1 MKSISEDSLGREQ
14 VSFYQDEK
22 SIRVMFENL
31 IDAFAYH
38 KMLYNSE
45 GKPVDYVFLEVNSAF
60 EKLTGLKR
68 ETIIGRT
75 VLEFY
80 PNTESY
86 WIETYGRVAMTGV
99 SEKLEDYS
107 EELGAWIEVNVC
119 SPKKD
124 HFATILHAS
133 TERKLQEL
141 ELRKSKERL
150 SLIIEHSQSAFYRTN
165 TVTNR
170 YDYMSPVI
178 EKLSGYT
185 PLELMDKPIEWLLER
200 IHPMDLPIV
209 TQGLYEVSSRSNVSV
224 VIEYRILCKDGQYRW
239 FSDRCSTIQED
250 DDLDPQ
256 YRYGVVEDITKRKR
270 LEEELLKA
278 KVQAESADSAK
289 SMFLANMSHEIRTP
303 ITEIMGM
310 IQLTQMTT
318 KLSESQQEYL
328 SLSKIACDSL
338 LVIINDILD
347 YSKIEAG
354 VMKLN
359 IAGFSTRSM
368 INEVVSLFQL
378 SSKKKGLI
386 MEVLVG
392 EDVPDNLLGD
402 PFRLRQIIS
411 NLLGNAVKC
420 TKEGRIDLYIK
431 KIEDLHN
438 NRVKLEYIVKDTGIG
453 ISPENME
460 LLFNSFSQVGRLSKG
475 QYGGTGLG
483 LAICKRLVEMMS
495 GEIWVDS
502 IEGEGSNFHFTCI
515 LDRQD
520 CEDGS
525 ALEPVAKPLD
535 YSKETS
541 QSLLLVEDNAVIRR
555 FVEELAKKK
564 GWQVT
569 VSENGKEAVNCIR
582 QRKFDGILMDIQMP
596 VMDGFMTTE
605 IIRQMEKDTG
615 CRRTPIIAMTAYA
628 LKGDK
633 EKCLEAGMDD
643 YLTKPLVVDEFYAVV
658 SRWTNAN

>member
-1 MKSISEDSLGREQ
+1 MKSMSEDSLGKEQ
-14 VSFYQDEK
+14 VSVYQEE
-22 SIRVMFENL
+22 SIRVLFETL
-31 IDAFAYH
+31 MDAFAYH
-38 KMLYNSE
+38 KMVYNSE
-45 GKPVDYVFLEVNSAF
+45 GEPVDYIFLEVNSAF

-80 PNTESY
+80 PNMERY
-86 WIETYGRVAMTGV
+86 WIETYGRVAKTGI

-107 EELGAWIEVNVC
+107 QGLGAWIEVTVS
-119 SPKKD
+119 SPKQD
-124 HFATILHAS
+124 HFVTIMQDS

-141 ELRKSKERL
+141 ELRKSEERL
-150 SLIIEHSQSAFYRTN
+150 GLIIEHSQSAFYRTN
-165 TVTNR
+165 TATNR

-200 IHPMDLPIV
+200 IHPMDLQIAI
-209 TQGLYEVSSRSNVSV
+209 QGLNEVSSRSNVSV
-224 VIEYRILCKDGQYRW
+224 VIEYRFLCKDGQYRW
-239 FSDRCSTIQED
+239 FSDRCSTILED

-278 KVQAESADSAK
+278 KVEAESADSAK

-318 KLSESQQEYL
+318 ELSESQQEYL
-328 SLSKIACDSL
+328 SLSKFACDSL

-359 IAGFSTRSM
+359 SASFRTRTM

-386 MEVLVG
+386 MEVFI
-392 EDVPDNLLGD
+392 EADVPDNLLGD

-411 NLLGNAVKC
+411 NLLGNSVKC
-420 TKEGRIDLYIK
+420 TNEGRIDLYLK
-431 KIEDLHN
+431 KIEDLQN

-453 ISPENME
+453 ISPKNME
-460 LLFNSFSQVGRLSKG
+460 LLFDSFSQVGRLSKG

-483 LAICKRLVEMMS
+483 LAISKRLVEMMS

-515 LDRQD
+515 LEKRNCKDD
-520 CEDGS
+520 S
-525 ALEPVAKPLD
+525 ALRPVAKLLD
-535 YSKETS
+535 FSKETPR
-541 QSLLLVEDNAVIRR
+541 SLLLVEDNAVVRR

-569 VSENGKEAVNCIR
+569 VSENGKEAVDCFR

-596 VMDGFMTTE
+596 VMDGFMATE
-605 IIRQMEKDTG
+605 IIRRVEKDSG
-615 CRRTPIIAMTAYA
+615 SRRTPIIAMTAYA

-658 SRWTNAN
+658 SRWTNAT